1 MQLTGLGAIA
11 GGARRNVSGSGLCP
25 RTSSRTTGNPGH
37 GPAPNP
43 SGPPWEA
50 VRQEESVP
58 GEMSLAPAGG
68 RGGREGGSGLLQAAL
83 SDSWPRREDCQGRD
97 FTVDGK
103 EGKEGGSCSLAAT
116 VTMGRGWRGCSS
128 PTQRTH
134 GPQSTPS
141 TSPIPKKLRVG
152 TMETIIYL
160 NNLCLL

>member
-25 RTSSRTTGNPGH
+25 RTSSRTTRNPGH

-43 SGPPWEA
+43 SGPLWEA
-50 VRQEESVP
+50 VRQQESVP

-103 EGKEGGSCSLAAT
+103 EGKKGEAAVLRQQLQWGGGGEDAALPPSERT
-116 VTMGRGWRGCSS
+116 GPNRHPRPPPSS
-128 PTQRTH
+128 
-134 GPQSTPS
+134 
-141 TSPIPKKLRVG
+141 KKLRVG

>member
-25 RTSSRTTGNPGH
+25 RTSSRTTRNPGH

-50 VRQEESVP
+50 VRQQESVP

-116 VTMGRGWRGCSS
+116 VTMGRGWRGRSS
-128 PTQRTH
+128 PTQRNARAPIDTLDLPH
-134 GPQSTPS
+134 PQKNSEWAPW
-141 TSPIPKKLRVG
+141 KQ
-152 TMETIIYL
+152 
-160 NNLCLL
+160 